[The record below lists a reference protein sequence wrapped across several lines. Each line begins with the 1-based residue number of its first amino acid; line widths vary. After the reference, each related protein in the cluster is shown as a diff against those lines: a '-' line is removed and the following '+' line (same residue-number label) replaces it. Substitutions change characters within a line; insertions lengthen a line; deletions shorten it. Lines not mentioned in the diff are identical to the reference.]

1 MELFNILDETGK
13 EIGQA
18 SREECHNYS
27 FLLHGVVHVLVLNNS
42 GDVLIQK
49 RSITKEIQPGKWDTS
64 VGGHINCYET
74 LEEALNRETEEELGI
89 RDAVFEKLY
98 NYIMVSD
105 VEREFVTTFRC
116 FWDGSISF
124 QKSEID
130 EVRFFS
136 PDEVESHL
144 GSGYFTP
151 NFEEEWKY
159 YKNWLENNTNK
170 NVT

>member
-13 EIGQA
+13 TVGRA
-18 SREECHNYS
+18 SREECHNCS
-27 FLLHGVVHVLVLNNS
+27 FLLHGVVHVLVFNS
-42 GDVLIQK
+42 FGEVLIQK
-49 RSITKEIQPGKWDTS
+49 RSITKKIQPGKWDTS
-64 VGGHINCYET
+64 VGGHINCDET

-89 RDAVFEKLY
+89 RDALFEKLY

-124 QKSEID
+124 QKSEIE

-136 PDEVESHL
+136 PDEIESHL

-151 NFEEEWKY
+151 NFEEELKY
-159 YKNWLENNTNK
+159 YKKWLKQNDRGNIT
-170 NVT
+170 

>member
-13 EIGQA
+13 TIGHA
-18 SREECHNYS
+18 TREECHNYS
-27 FLLHGVVHVLVLNNS
+27 FLLHGVIHVLVFNGS
-42 GDVLIQK
+42 SDVLLQK
-49 RSITKEIQPGKWDTS
+49 RSMTKEIQPGKWDTS

-105 VEREFVTTFRC
+105 IEREFVTTFRC
-116 FWDGSISF
+116 FWDGTISF
-124 QKSEID
+124 QKSEIE

-136 PDEVESHL
+136 SDEIESLL
-144 GSGYFTP
+144 GSEYFTP
-151 NFEEEWKY
+151 NFEEEWIY
-159 YKNWLENNTNK
+159 YKNWLKNNA
-170 NVT
+170 NVDTT